1 MVQPLDQTEFIFPPF
16 YPSYQTK
23 PTEDMQIH
31 FHNYVF
37 SEERGRE
44 NLQSSGQWAP
54 AGVLVVH
61 IHPLSDIWWV

>member
-44 NLQSSGQWAP
+44 NLQSSGQ
-54 AGVLVVH
+54 
-61 IHPLSDIWWV
+61 